1 MRCRRFTLLA
11 FALCPL
17 LLQHLSA
24 QAPAA
29 ALDSDVPSATLHLN
43 VRTVLVD
50 VVVTDKNGK
59 AIPGLK
65 KEDFQVSED
74 GKPQTV
80 SFFESNFAAEPGTA
94 AGTAVAAPLPP
105 NTFTNIPAV
114 PTNDA
119 VNLLL
124 MDALNTAEGDQSYVH
139 KEMVNYL
146 AHLPPGIRMGVF
158 LLSERLRIV
167 QGFTQD
173 SSVLRA
179 SINKFAAN
187 PSSSPLLPTIQSS
200 AAQNSIVNMINGQ
213 AGETGDPNLAA
224 MGSALQQFLGQ
235 ENSFEDHQRFE
246 LTMEAL
252 QQLARYLAGVPGRK
266 NLIWFVGQVPH
277 CLLAVINGST
287 SANAS
292 LANGGCPY
300 DEMSEKTT
308 DMLADAR
315 VSIYPI
321 DAKGVLPESVFS
333 AENNKFP
340 GDPNSFAGI
349 VRPQS
354 GVSTSDFGQTSLNM
368 SDMDALAEAT
378 GGKAKY
384 NGNDIKGALAA
395 DIENGS
401 RYYTLA
407 YTPTDRK
414 EVGKERHIEIKA
426 SSGAYKLAYRRGYF
440 EETPKEA
447 RAAAAAPATDP
458 LRPLMDRGMPNFTEL
473 RYNMKVVPA
482 GSQPATGAPHA
493 GDNAALAPPFTRYT
507 VSFQLKTDGV
517 NLAQAPDGV
526 RHGTIEVALVVY
538 SQDGKPLNWETR
550 SIGLSIRP
558 DQIAIAQTAGIP
570 FHFDIDA
577 PPGDIYLRT
586 GIYDLSSDHAGAMEI
601 PLSSI
606 AVAQR

>member
-1 MRCRRFTLLA
+1 MRCRRSALLVL
-11 FALCPL
+11 ALSSL
-17 LLQHLSA
+17 LPHRLHA

-29 ALDSDVPSATLHLN
+29 ALDSDVPSATLRLN

-50 VVVTDKNGK
+50 VVVTDKNDK
-59 AIPGLK
+59 AVPNLK
-65 KEDFQVSED
+65 KEDFQVFED

-80 SFFESNFAAEPGTA
+80 SFFEPNFPAEPGTA
-94 AGTAVAAPLPP
+94 TASPAAASLPP

-114 PTNDA
+114 PANDA
-119 VNLLL
+119 INLLL

-173 SSVLRA
+173 SSALRA

-187 PSSSPLLPTIQSS
+187 PSSSPLLPTIQSN

-213 AGETGDPNLAA
+213 AGQTGDPNLAA
-224 MGSALQQFLGQ
+224 MGAALQQFLGQ
-235 ENSFEDHQRFE
+235 ENSFEDHQRFL
-246 LTMEAL
+246 LTMQAL
-252 QQLARYLAGVPGRK
+252 QQIARYLAGVPGRK

-277 CLLAVINGST
+277 CLLPVITGTT

-300 DEMSEKTT
+300 DELSKKTT

-349 VRPQS
+349 VHPQG
-354 GVSTSDFGQTSLNM
+354 GVSTSDFGSTSLNM
-368 SDMDALAEAT
+368 NDMDALADAT
-378 GGKAKY
+378 GGKARY
-384 NGNDIKGALAA
+384 NGNDIKGWLAA

-426 SSGAYKLAYRRGYF
+426 GSGAYKLAYRRGYF
-440 EETPKEA
+440 EESPKELK
-447 RAAAAAPATDP
+447 AAAAAPATDP
-458 LRPLMDRGMPNFTEL
+458 LRPLMDRGMPTFTEL

-482 GSQPATGAPHA
+482 ASQAIAAAPHA
-493 GDNAALAPPFTRYT
+493 GDNAALAAPFTRYT
-507 VSFQLKTDGV
+507 IGFQLKTDGL
-517 NLAQAPDGV
+517 NLVQAPDGV

-538 SQDGKPLNWETR
+538 SQEGKPLNWETR
-550 SIGLSIRP
+550 SIGLAIRP
-558 DQIAIAQTAGIP
+558 EQFSIAQTSGIP
-570 FHFDIDA
+570 FRFDIDA
-577 PPGDIYLRT
+577 PPGDVYLRT

-606 AVAQR
+606 TVAQR

>member
-1 MRCRRFTLLA
+1 MLSRRFALVVLALSSLL
-11 FALCPL
+11 PL
-17 LLQHLSA
+17 DLSA

-29 ALDSDVPSATLHLN
+29 ALDNDVPSATLRLN

-80 SFFESNFAAEPGTA
+80 SFFESNFAADPGTA
-94 AGTAVAAPLPP
+94 VSTATAAPLPP

-266 NLIWFVGQVPH
+266 NLIWFVGQVSTVS
-277 CLLAVINGST
+277 LLSST
-287 SANAS
+287 
-292 LANGGCPY
+292 GPPQP
-300 DEMSEKTT
+300 
-308 DMLADAR
+308 MLL
-315 VSIYPI
+315 
-321 DAKGVLPESVFS
+321 LP
-333 AENNKFP
+333 
-340 GDPNSFAGI
+340 
-349 VRPQS
+349 
-354 GVSTSDFGQTSLNM
+354 T
-368 SDMDALAEAT
+368 
-378 GGKAKY
+378 
-384 NGNDIKGALAA
+384 
-395 DIENGS
+395 
-401 RYYTLA
+401 
-407 YTPTDRK
+407 
-414 EVGKERHIEIKA
+414 
-426 SSGAYKLAYRRGYF
+426 
-440 EETPKEA
+440 
-447 RAAAAAPATDP
+447 AAAPTMSCP
-458 LRPLMDRGMPNFTEL
+458 RKPPTCWPTRGSP
-473 RYNMKVVPA
+473 
-482 GSQPATGAPHA
+482 
-493 GDNAALAPPFTRYT
+493 
-507 VSFQLKTDGV
+507 
-517 NLAQAPDGV
+517 
-526 RHGTIEVALVVY
+526 
-538 SQDGKPLNWETR
+538 
-550 SIGLSIRP
+550 SIPSTPR
-558 DQIAIAQTAGIP
+558 
-570 FHFDIDA
+570 
-577 PPGDIYLRT
+577 
-586 GIYDLSSDHAGAMEI
+586 E
-601 PLSSI
+601 
-606 AVAQR
+606 

>member
-1 MRCRRFTLLA
+1 
-11 FALCPL
+11 
-17 LLQHLSA
+17 
-24 QAPAA
+24 
-29 ALDSDVPSATLHLN
+29 
-43 VRTVLVD
+43 
-50 VVVTDKNGK
+50 VT
-59 AIPGLK
+59 
-65 KEDFQVSED
+65 
-74 GKPQTV
+74 T
-80 SFFESNFAAEPGTA
+80 ES
-94 AGTAVAAPLPP
+94 L
-105 NTFTNIPAV
+105 
-114 PTNDA
+114 
-119 VNLLL
+119 
-124 MDALNTAEGDQSYVH
+124 Y
-139 KEMVNYL
+139 
-146 AHLPPGIRMGVF
+146 
-158 LLSERLRIV
+158 
-167 QGFTQD
+167 
-173 SSVLRA
+173 
-179 SINKFAAN
+179 
-187 PSSSPLLPTIQSS
+187 
-200 AAQNSIVNMINGQ
+200 
-213 AGETGDPNLAA
+213 
-224 MGSALQQFLGQ
+224 
-235 ENSFEDHQRFE
+235 
-246 LTMEAL
+246 
-252 QQLARYLAGVPGRK
+252 
-266 NLIWFVGQVPH
+266 
-277 CLLAVINGST
+277 
-287 SANAS
+287 
-292 LANGGCPY
+292 
-300 DEMSEKTT
+300 
-308 DMLADAR
+308 
-315 VSIYPI
+315 
-321 DAKGVLPESVFS
+321 S
-333 AENNKFP
+333 AENAKEP
-340 GDPNSFAGI
+340 SGGTNSLLAI
-349 VRPQS
+349 PS
-354 GVSTSDFGQTSLNM
+354 SDFGQTSLNI
-368 SDMDALAEAT
+368 SDMDSLAEAT

-384 NGNDIKGALAA
+384 NGNDIKNALAA

-426 SSGAYKLAYRRGYF
+426 GSGAYKLQYRRGYF